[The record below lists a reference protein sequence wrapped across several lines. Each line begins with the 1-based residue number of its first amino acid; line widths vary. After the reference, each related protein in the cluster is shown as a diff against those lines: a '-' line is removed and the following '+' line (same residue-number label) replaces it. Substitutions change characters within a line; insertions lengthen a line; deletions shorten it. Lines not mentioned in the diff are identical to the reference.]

1 MPHSDSAPQAA
12 PLTSRLLLLAAALLL
27 LSGCALRASRPD
39 LERLYADIDDNP
51 AQPPVILIHGLAG
64 STLVDRD
71 TGKQHWPG
79 SLGDMTFGNYREL
92 ARVKSAS
99 GEQPQLVPGELFTG
113 LPGVDYYAGLID
125 SLERIGRFRRGEPG
139 QPVGDDRRRYYLLVY
154 DWRRDNLDAVRQLH
168 QLIEQ
173 IRHDY
178 DDPSL
183 RVDVIAHSNGGL
195 VAEYY
200 RRFGPR
206 DVLDGGPITP
216 WDEGGLRIRRLL
228 RLGTPQL
235 GSVTSLER
243 LLVGMRVALRTV
255 PVEVLATFATPFFAL
270 PAPDSDAVVDA
281 AGQPVT
287 VDLFDPAL
295 WRAQQWSVFAPEV
308 VARVTASAA
317 SAEDGQHRV
326 RELQAMFE
334 RHLRRAG
341 RLQSALALH
350 VPAGGSELAVFGG
363 DCTDTPARAVLE
375 TDGDKL
381 RLVFA
386 AGDLRQRVPD
396 IDYKRLFIA
405 PGDGL
410 VTRQSQLGRSEHTRE
425 AQIFFLCEAHSRLT
439 VNPYFQNNLLYYLLL
454 R

>member
-1 MPHSDSAPQAA
+1 MPVNDTARRSTRLP
-12 PLTSRLLLLAAALLL
+12 SRLLLMALALLL

-39 LERLYADIDDNP
+39 LERLYADLGDNP

-71 TGKQHWPG
+71 TGEQHWPG
-79 SLGDMTFGNYREL
+79 SLRDLTFGNYRDL
-92 ARVKSAS
+92 ARLESEP
-99 GEQPQLVPGELFTG
+99 GEQPRLVPGELFTG
-113 LPGVDYYAGLID
+113 FPGVDYYAGLID

-139 QPVGDDRRRYYLLVY
+139 QPIGSDRRRYYLLVY

-168 QLIEQ
+168 RLIEQ
-173 IRHDY
+173 IRRDY
-178 DDPSL
+178 DDPAL
-183 RVDVIAHSNGGL
+183 RVDLIAHSNGGL

-206 DVLDGGPITP
+206 DVLDAGPITP
-216 WDEGGLRIRRLL
+216 WKEGGARIRRLV

-235 GSVTSLER
+235 GAVTSLQR
-243 LLVGMRVALRTV
+243 LLLGMRVAVRTV

-270 PAPDSDAVVDA
+270 PAADSGAIVDT
-281 AGQPVT
+281 AGRPVDI
-287 VDLFDPAL
+287 DLFDPAL
-295 WRAQQWSVFAPEV
+295 WRAQRWSVFDPEV
-308 VARVTASAA
+308 EARVAATATQ
-317 SAEDGQHRV
+317 AEDGRALV

-341 RLQSALALH
+341 RLQAALATD
-350 VPAGGSELAVFGG
+350 VPADGSELAVFGG
-363 DCTDTPARAVLE
+363 DCTDTQARAVLE
-375 TDGDKL
+375 VDGERQ
-381 RLVFA
+381 RLVFD
-386 AGDLRQRVPD
+386 AGDLQHRVPG
-396 IDYKRLFIA
+396 IDYKQLLLA

-410 VTRQSQLGRSEHTRE
+410 VTRQSQLGRTAQARQ